1 MPSRSDN
8 VGTDNK
14 KTVNSFRKQLRQ
26 EQWKSTPATISSE
39 KLPIISRIK
48 DDKSYTSI
56 DEKRSVE
63 EVLYNIIFGNPLNI
77 LLVFAPL
84 GIFANYAHWSPA
96 SVFILNSLALVPLS
110 ALLGDFTEEVAV
122 HTNQTV
128 GGLIN
133 ATFGNAFEVVVSIQ
147 ALLADEYR
155 IVQASVLGSVLS
167 NLLLVLGCSLFFGG
181 LKHKEQTFNSVVTTA
196 NMGLL
201 GLCCAALVLPT
212 PFAKYYEADEETA
225 LIISRIAAVALIF
238 IYCQLLLFQLV
249 THSDLFDDD
258 DEEEPEMPFKVSITV
273 LFILTLI
280 ITELS
285 DYMVGSI
292 DGFCMSSGL
301 SRTFVGIIIL
311 PIVGNAVEHF
321 TAVSVAMGGK
331 MDLAMGICVGSS
343 IQISILVAPLAV
355 VVGWYVDRPMTLNF
369 PHFEVILFILS
380 VMVVSMC
387 LSNGRTN
394 WLEGSIMVTLYFMI
408 AVGFY
413 FEKLLPY
420 ETSSQGSEL

>member
-63 EVLYNIIFGNPLNI
+63 EVLYNIIFGNPLNL

-292 DGFCMSSGL
+292 DGFCTSSGL

-331 MDLAMGICVGSS
+331 MDLAMGS
-343 IQISILVAPLAV
+343 
-355 VVGWYVDRPMTLNF
+355 
-369 PHFEVILFILS
+369 
-380 VMVVSMC
+380 
-387 LSNGRTN
+387 
-394 WLEGSIMVTLYFMI
+394 
-408 AVGFY
+408 
-413 FEKLLPY
+413 K
-420 ETSSQGSEL
+420 

>member
-1 MPSRSDN
+1 MPSRSEN

-56 DEKRSVE
+56 DEKRSVK
-63 EVLYNIIFGNPLNI
+63 EVLFNIVFGNPLNL

-84 GIFANYAHWSPA
+84 GVFANYAHWSPA

-225 LIISRIAAVALIF
+225 LLISRIAAVALIF

-249 THSDLFDDD
+249 THSDLFDDED
-258 DEEEPEMPFKVSITV
+258 DEEPEMPFKVSITV

-292 DGFCMSSGL
+292 DGFCTSSGL

-331 MDLAMGICVGSS
+331 MDLAMGICIGSS

-394 WLEGSIMVTLYFMI
+394 WLEGSIMATLYFMI

-420 ETSSQGSEL
+420 ETSSQGGEL